1 MNLFCNLSVYT
12 SKIFNS
18 YQHLSC
24 GRLLF
29 SYLKEF
35 VYLHQLDFDERPH
48 HAYWYTFLPLSD
60 FLQFI
65 GINAEI
71 LLQFVIQDAEIII

>member
-12 SKIFNS
+12 SKIFNF
-18 YQHLSC
+18 YQHLSF

-35 VYLHQLDFDERPH
+35 VYPHQLDFDERPH
-48 HAYWYTFLPLSD
+48 HAYWYTFLPLSG